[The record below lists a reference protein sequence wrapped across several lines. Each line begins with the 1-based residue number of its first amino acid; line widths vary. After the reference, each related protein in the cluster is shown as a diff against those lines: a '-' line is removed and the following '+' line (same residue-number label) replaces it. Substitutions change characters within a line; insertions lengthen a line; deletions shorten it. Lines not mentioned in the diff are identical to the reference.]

1 MNGHGLSKEHPVGQ
15 IPHQWLDRTIGC
27 LKQNI
32 YKKIKNW
39 SECFVG
45 QKNLRTFVPLKNYTN
60 NKNFFMTNIFK
71 PYTIK
76 VEANRKTKIYIWTV
90 FLSMFSLL
98 SFDMFFSEVK
108 QVEVVHYLFVLYS
121 ILALSITY
129 ETIVNISGSER
140 WLDGVFKF
148 LFGFFQIILSCFVPL
163 CVFLLCK
170 ANGWTDTSSLFSL
183 ILVSSLILFGLPK
196 KFQGSEGSRL
206 RVTIFKEV

>member
-1 MNGHGLSKEHPVGQ
+1 
-15 IPHQWLDRTIGC
+15 
-27 LKQNI
+27 
-32 YKKIKNW
+32 
-39 SECFVG
+39 
-45 QKNLRTFVPLKNYTN
+45 
-60 NKNFFMTNIFK
+60 MTNIFK

-76 VEANRKTKIYIWTV
+76 IEADRKTKIYIWTV
-90 FLSMFSLL
+90 FLSMLSLL

-129 ETIVNISGSER
+129 ETVVNISGSER

-148 LFGFFQIILSCFVPL
+148 LFGFLQIILSCFVPL

-196 KFQGSEGSRL
+196 KFQGSEGNRL

>member
-1 MNGHGLSKEHPVGQ
+1 
-15 IPHQWLDRTIGC
+15 
-27 LKQNI
+27 
-32 YKKIKNW
+32 
-39 SECFVG
+39 
-45 QKNLRTFVPLKNYTN
+45 
-60 NKNFFMTNIFK
+60 MTNIFK

-90 FLSMFSLL
+90 FLSMLSLL

-108 QVEVVHYLFVLYS
+108 QIELVHYLFVLYS

-129 ETIVNISGSER
+129 ETVVNISGSER

-148 LFGFFQIILSCFVPL
+148 LFGFLQITLSCFVPIY
-163 CVFLLCK
+163 VFLLCK

-196 KFQGSEGSRL
+196 KFQGSEGNRL